1 MTAQDPISPELQA
14 RIDALTDEKL
24 KANIVRF
31 LTRPWTRTKS
41 NEQIFDE
48 MLAEH
53 KEVLEQ
59 RAKWREWSEEEVID
73 FSNYFKQQQPNDFAD
88 YLRQEIE
95 NNEIDSEL
103 SWKVEQLSEK
113 WLPGLASIDYILLL
127 GRMRSYLQA
136 QLRNSKQEYP

>member
-1 MTAQDPISPELQA
+1 MTTPIFISPELQA
-14 RIDALTDEKL
+14 KIDALEDEKL

-31 LTRPWTRTKS
+31 LSRPWKRTKS
-41 NEQIFDE
+41 NEQIFEE
-48 MLAEH
+48 MLSEH

-73 FSNYFKQQQPNDFAD
+73 FSNHFKQQLPDDFAD
-88 YLRQEIE
+88 YLKQEIA

-127 GRMRSYLQA
+127 GRMRSHLQA
-136 QLRNSKQEYP
+136 QLRKNKQENP

>member
-1 MTAQDPISPELQA
+1 MTTPISISPELQTK
-14 RIDALTDEKL
+14 IDALEDEKL

-31 LTRPWTRTKS
+31 LSRPWKRTKS
-41 NEQIFDE
+41 NEQIFEE

-73 FSNYFKQQQPNDFAD
+73 FSNHFKQQLPNDFAD

-127 GRMRSYLQA
+127 GRMRSHLQA
-136 QLRNSKQEYP
+136 QLRKNKQEYP